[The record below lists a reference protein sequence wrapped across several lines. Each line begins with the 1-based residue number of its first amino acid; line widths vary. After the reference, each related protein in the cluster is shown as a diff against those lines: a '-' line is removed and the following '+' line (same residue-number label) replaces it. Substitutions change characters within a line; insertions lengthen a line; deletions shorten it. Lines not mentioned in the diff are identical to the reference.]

1 MKTQR
6 FLKTTH
12 WWLINIADLAYAIP
26 VIMIMSWAMGKGIP
40 VEWSVVL
47 LIVGFL
53 HWSAFAALA
62 FIVDLFI
69 NA

>member
-1 MKTQR
+1 MKMQG
-6 FLKTTH
+6 FLKTIH

-26 VIMIMSWAMGKGIP
+26 VIMVMSWAMGKGIP